1 MQNYQ
6 LTDNYYLLPTAAG
19 AFYAVSSQEPD
30 TMRQLMLSLLKQKT
44 TPLVDLGQL
53 AHAIGVK
60 TEQTVLELLHRA
72 QTLSWIQG
80 FKTPKHLP
88 ESGMSQIMPKLLAP
102 LSSVQ
107 KSLLV
112 DWNGFPIAEYGLDDE
127 TATALS
133 ALSVDIASVE
143 ARHAE
148 RLRQTLG
155 VSTQGWA
162 AVDAYGSSRIGAWPL
177 FVGEQRFLLVLQG
190 EPKLNQPEFITLI
203 WLLTERYDQE

>member
-1 MQNYQ
+1 MSDYQ
-6 LTDNYYLLPTAAG
+6 LIDPYYLLPTAAG

-30 TMRQLMLSLLKQKT
+30 TLRSLLLSLLQQKT
-44 TPLVDLGQL
+44 TPKLDLDKL
-53 AHAIGVK
+53 ATSIGVHS
-60 TEQTVLELLHRA
+60 EQQILELLHQA

-80 FKTPKHLP
+80 FNSPQKLP
-88 ESGMSQIMPKLLAP
+88 DSGMSKIMPKLLAP
-102 LSSVQ
+102 LSSIQ

-112 DWNGFPIAEYGLDDE
+112 DWNGFPIAEHGLDDE
-127 TATALS
+127 TATVLS

-143 ARHAE
+143 ARHAK

-177 FVGEQRFLLVLQG
+177 FVGKQRFLLVLQG

-203 WLLTERYDQE
+203 WLLTERYHDE